1 MMNKLNY
8 DKLKQHKL
16 LVWYDGPILQT
27 LIDPDTNELYIEY
40 DPCPESYLAKTSP
53 EDLIKV
59 LKGEEQVN
67 YCFTNG
73 SKKWS
78 WNPNLRTYEEVSEF
92 GPTDLLN
99 EGTYMKDILGEY
111 ESGYIAKLELL
122 VK

>member
-1 MMNKLNY
+1 MKLDY

-16 LVWYDGPILQT
+16 LAWYDGPILQT
-27 LIDPDTNELYIEY
+27 LIDSYTGDLYIEY
-40 DPCPESYLAKTSP
+40 DPCPEAYLAKTNP

-59 LKGEEQVN
+59 LKSEKPIN

-78 WNPNLRTYEEVSEF
+78 WNPNLRTYEEVPKF
-92 GPTDLLN
+92 GPTDLLDDS
-99 EGTYMKDILGEY
+99 TYMMDISSKC